1 MEKFIDLTDKVAL
14 VTGASRGIGREIALT
29 LAKAGSNV
37 VVNYSK
43 SEEQAKEL
51 VDKLNSLG
59 SKAIAI
65 RANVHSEDQVI
76 EMVNKIVLEFK
87 TIDILVNN
95 AGITRDSLIARMSI
109 SDWEDVLNVCLK
121 GAFLCSKYISRIMIR
136 KRSGAIVNISSVVGV
151 RGNPGQVNYS
161 SAKAGLIGLTKSLA
175 RELAPRGVRVNAI
188 APGYIKT
195 ELTDRLSETVREKIL
210 KAIPLGYLGETKDVA
225 NSVLFLVSDLA
236 RYITGH
242 VLLVDGGMGM

>member
-1 MEKFIDLTDKVAL
+1 MEKFIDLTNKVAL
-14 VTGASRGIGREIALT
+14 VTGASRGIGRETALT
-29 LAKAGSNV
+29 LAKTGSNV

-65 RANVHSEDQVI
+65 RADVHAEDQVI
-76 EMVNKIVLEFK
+76 EMINKIVLEFE

-121 GAFLCSKYISRIMIR
+121 GAFLCSKYVSRIMIR
-136 KRSGAIVNISSVVGV
+136 KRSGAIVNISSVAGV

-210 KAIPLGYLGETKDVA
+210 KATPLGYLGETKDVA

>member
-65 RANVHSEDQVI
+65 RANVHAEDQVI

-195 ELTDRLSETVREKIL
+195 ELTDRLPETVREKIL
-210 KAIPLGYLGETKDVA
+210 KATPLGYLGETKDVA

>member
-1 MEKFIDLTDKVAL
+1 MEKFIDLTNKVAL
-14 VTGASRGIGREIALT
+14 VTGASRGIGKEIALT

-43 SEEQAKEL
+43 SEEQAEEVVKEISFFGG
-51 VDKLNSLG
+51 KSF
-59 SKAIAI
+59 AI
-65 RANVHSEDQVI
+65 RADISDENQVK
-76 EMVNKIVLEFK
+76 EMVDKTISKFG
-87 TIDILVNN
+87 TIDILINN
-95 AGITRDSLIARMSI
+95 AGVTKDTLIVRMNND
-109 SDWEDVLNVCLK
+109 DWEDVLNVCLK
-121 GAFLCSKYISRIMIR
+121 GAFFCSKYISRIMIR
-136 KRSGAIVNISSVVGV
+136 KKSGSIVNISSIVGV
-151 RGNPGQVNYS
+151 RGNAGQVNYS

-195 ELTDRLSETVREKIL
+195 KLTDILSESVKDNIL
-210 KAIPLGYLGETKDVA
+210 KATPLGYLGETKDVA

>member
-1 MEKFIDLTDKVAL
+1 M
-14 VTGASRGIGREIALT
+14 
-29 LAKAGSNV
+29 
-37 VVNYSK
+37 
-43 SEEQAKEL
+43 
-51 VDKLNSLG
+51 
-59 SKAIAI
+59 
-65 RANVHSEDQVI
+65 
-76 EMVNKIVLEFK
+76 
-87 TIDILVNN
+87 VNN
-95 AGITRDSLIARMSI
+95 AGITKDSLIVRMSI

-121 GAFLCSKYISRIMIR
+121 GAFLCSKYVSRIMIR
-136 KRSGAIVNISSVVGV
+136 KRSGAIVNISSVAGV

-210 KAIPLGYLGETKDVA
+210 KATPLGYLGETKDVA

-242 VLLVDGGMGM
+242 VLLVDGGMGI